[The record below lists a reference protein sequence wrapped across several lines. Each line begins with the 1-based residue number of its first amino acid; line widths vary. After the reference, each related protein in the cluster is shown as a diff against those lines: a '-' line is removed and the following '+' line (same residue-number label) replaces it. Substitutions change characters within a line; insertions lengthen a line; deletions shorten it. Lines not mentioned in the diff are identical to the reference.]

1 MLRIRQIVADGMLK
15 DYEFST
21 EQEAELVEFIAS
33 NKARLRELS
42 LRTVLKAAD
51 LIKSFPQRWQRVA
64 EVSLMR

>member
-21 EQEAELVEFIAS
+21 EQEAELVEFVAA